1 MEGEMAAAF
10 RYLAMKETSNTSRT
24 LDRLSK
30 IKQRF
35 RVIKS
40 IDLSR
45 HAGVLVVLC
54 FVGVYGL
61 LRILSPQSN
70 AAQLSFVETPGR
82 ESKEKKPDSE
92 NQFKNPFSG
101 PEHDHAQ
108 RLRETSA
115 LGMAISLSV
124 MSLNSR
130 TSALPQNVAGISEHL
145 TTSKLWPPGIET
157 RNGVVASEQSI
168 FHVAYRREPFSFEV
182 LAIPRTDHGSQ
193 ILFRFP
199 LPQSEPNSILYF
211 EANRDQPTPSALLT
225 TEQLSASGW
234 RIRHWRGDAL
244 TLNATTIESLREQGS
259 MLDAR

>member
-1 MEGEMAAAF
+1 MAAAF
-10 RYLAMKETSNTSRT
+10 PHLTMKETSTT
-24 LDRLSK
+24 LDLFSK
-30 IKQRF
+30 IKERM
-35 RVIKS
+35 RIVKS
-40 IDLSR
+40 IDLSQP
-45 HAGVLVVLC
+45 AGVLVVLC
-54 FVGVYGL
+54 FVGVYGF
-61 LRILSPQSN
+61 LRILSPQNN
-70 AAQLSFVETPGR
+70 AAQLSFVEAPAN
-82 ESKEKKPDSE
+82 ESSEKKPDFAE
-92 NQFKNPFSG
+92 QLENPFSG

-211 EANRDQPTPSALLT
+211 EANRDQPMPAALLST
-225 TEQLSASGW
+225 GQLSASGW
-234 RIRHWRGDAL
+234 KIRHWRGDAL
-244 TLNATTIESLREQGS
+244 TLNPTTIESLREQSS
-259 MLDAR
+259 MPSSR